1 MKDLIKISFF
11 LILPIFVFFSCKK
24 NQTGGKASV
33 EGIVAH
39 HGKPIPDAYV
49 YVKFNATEFP
59 GEDYTN
65 YDTYVKAEADGHYKI
80 SFYKGNYYL
89 YARGYDLD
97 IPSPHIV
104 AGGLA
109 VSLRNREH
117 LKKDIAVT
125 ED

>member
-1 MKDLIKISFF
+1 MNHFIKVSV
-11 LILPIFVFFSCKK
+11 LVLSVVVFFSCKK

-33 EGIVAH
+33 EGVVSH

-65 YDTYVKAEADGHYKI
+65 YDTYVKADGSGRYKI
-80 SFYKGNYYL
+80 SFYKGNYYI
-89 YARGYDLD
+89 YARGYDMD
-97 IPSPHIV
+97 IPAPYIV
-104 AGGLA
+104 HGGLT
-109 VSLRNREH
+109 VSLRNHES
-117 LKKDIAVT
+117 LKVDIAVT

>member
-1 MKDLIKISFF
+1 MKNLMKISILMF
-11 LILPIFVFFSCKK
+11 LVLGFISCKK

-39 HGKPIPDAYV
+39 HGKPIPDAHV

-65 YDTYVKAEADGHYKI
+65 YDTYVKADANGFYKI
-80 SFYKGNYYL
+80 SFYKGTYYI
-89 YARGYDLD
+89 YARGYDMD
-97 IPSPHIV
+97 IPSPYIV
-104 AGGLA
+104 QGGLT
-109 VSLRNREH
+109 VSLRNHEN
-117 LKKDIAVT
+117 LKKDIAVS